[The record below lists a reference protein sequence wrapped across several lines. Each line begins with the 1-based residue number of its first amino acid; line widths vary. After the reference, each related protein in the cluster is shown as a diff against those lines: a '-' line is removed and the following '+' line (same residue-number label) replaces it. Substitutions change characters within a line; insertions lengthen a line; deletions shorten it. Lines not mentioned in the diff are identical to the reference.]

1 MSRHIDLIALA
12 VLLIALAFV
21 SRVQDA
27 VHLTLN
33 RSGIFRLHASH
44 PLIVVPHMPAVPRV
58 ARLPLVQY

>member
-33 RSGIFRLHASH
+33 R
-44 PLIVVPHMPAVPRV
+44 
-58 ARLPLVQY
+58 